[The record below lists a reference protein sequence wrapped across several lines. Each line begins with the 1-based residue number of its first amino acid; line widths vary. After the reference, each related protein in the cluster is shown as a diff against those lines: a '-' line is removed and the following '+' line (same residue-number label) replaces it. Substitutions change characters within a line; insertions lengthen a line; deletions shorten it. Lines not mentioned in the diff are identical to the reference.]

1 MNDARPT
8 KIFGI
13 NVFGEKAMREG
24 LPRQTFE
31 KLKNSMSG
39 GEKLDFATADIV
51 ASAMK
56 EWAIS
61 RGATHYT
68 HWFHPRTELTA
79 EKHMAFLT
87 VDANGTP
94 IESFNGEEL
103 IQSEPDA
110 SSLPSGGMR
119 TTFEARGYTAWDP
132 TSPAFVIPSEKGGT
146 LCIPS
151 VFISIDGTPLDMK
164 TPLLRAL
171 AAIEERTLRILK
183 LFGNRNVRWIQ
194 VTMGAEQ
201 EFFLVDADKA
211 EKRADLLYC
220 GRTLMGSPPPKGQQ
234 MEDHYFGSIHPR
246 VLAFMEDLSERMLSL
261 GMVLK
266 TRHNEVAPCQFE
278 FAPQFTEA
286 NLSVDQNQILMEQM
300 RRVASRHGF
309 RLLLHEKP
317 FSFINGSGKHL
328 NFSLMDSEGR
338 NLLKPSSSQRKNLQF
353 LTLLCSLLLGVSRFG
368 GLLRASIATPG
379 NMHRLGGNEAPPTI
393 MSVHL
398 GNVLTQ
404 ILERIGEGLPE
415 ELPSKGMLDLGL
427 NRLPSIQPEYTDR
440 NRTAPIAYTG
450 NKFEFRAPGASQSTA
465 GPLTMLLAL
474 WTWGMDR
481 MAERI
486 EARLAET
493 DVADA
498 ALDAIKTAV
507 NESTNIRYEGNCYS
521 EEWKEEAIKRGLP
534 IAETTYEALGLYL
547 VPEHRELLDHLGI
560 FTDREITAY
569 YETRLEQYIKTL
581 EIDITVMESMVREG
595 VLPALSKQIRLE
607 SEAFSSVPEDI
618 GTDTSQWKEHIRR
631 LVRLKT
637 DILVMVE
644 HLSSM
649 RDGDQNLSLTEQSD
663 DLTARALPVMEELR
677 RLCQE
682 AETAISS
689 EFWPFP
695 RYQELLNI
703 S

>member
-1 MNDARPT
+1 
-8 KIFGI
+8 
-13 NVFGEKAMREG
+13 
-24 LPRQTFE
+24 
-31 KLKNSMSG
+31 
-39 GEKLDFATADIV
+39 
-51 ASAMK
+51 
-56 EWAIS
+56 
-61 RGATHYT
+61 
-68 HWFHPRTELTA
+68 
-79 EKHMAFLT
+79 
-87 VDANGTP
+87 
-94 IESFNGEEL
+94 
-103 IQSEPDA
+103 
-110 SSLPSGGMR
+110 
-119 TTFEARGYTAWDP
+119 
-132 TSPAFVIPSEKGGT
+132 
-146 LCIPS
+146 
-151 VFISIDGTPLDMK
+151 
-164 TPLLRAL
+164 
-171 AAIEERTLRILK
+171 
-183 LFGNRNVRWIQ
+183 
-194 VTMGAEQ
+194 
-201 EFFLVDADKA
+201 
-211 EKRADLLYC
+211 
-220 GRTLMGSPPPKGQQ
+220 
-234 MEDHYFGSIHPR
+234 
-246 VLAFMEDLSERMLSL
+246 
-261 GMVLK
+261 
-266 TRHNEVAPCQFE
+266 
-278 FAPQFTEA
+278 
-286 NLSVDQNQILMEQM
+286 
-300 RRVASRHGF
+300 
-309 RLLLHEKP
+309 
-317 FSFINGSGKHL
+317 
-328 NFSLMDSEGR
+328 
-338 NLLKPSSSQRKNLQF
+338 
-353 LTLLCSLLLGVSRFG
+353 
-368 GLLRASIATPG
+368 
-379 NMHRLGGNEAPPTI
+379 MHRLGGNEAPPTI